1 MPPPVA
7 NTLADGVTNCQK
19 AQLDVLKQIHT
30 LEDVV
35 KEAARSADIPVH
47 MGEETLVRMNSY
59 LMARRG
65 KDVSELYDPVSA
77 CV

>member
-1 MPPPVA
+1 MV
-7 NTLADGVTNCQK
+7 QK

-59 LMARRG
+59 LMARHG
-65 KDVSELYDPVSA
+65 KDMLGLYDPVNTRV
-77 CV
+77 CVVRVKLEELS

>member
-1 MPPPVA
+1 MV
-7 NTLADGVTNCQK
+7 QK
-19 AQLDVLKQIHT
+19 AQIDVLKQVHT

-59 LMARRG
+59 LMARHG
-65 KDVSELYDPVSA
+65 KDMLGLYDPVNTRV
-77 CV
+77 CVVRVKLEELS